1 MEIAGWG
8 RGRVWGG
15 GGKGGGVGGVLV
27 GRVRGREWVWEGC
40 EWLWEVDG
48 ERDGDGRG
56 S

>member
-1 MEIAGWG
+1 MRGVRG
-8 RGRVWGG
+8 RGRVVM
-15 GGKGGGVGGVLV
+15 GV
-27 GRVRGREWVWEGC
+27 VWEGC